1 MLLMLVVRIIDVVVR
16 AVRFM
21 AGGTAA
27 GYLLMATVVV
37 LFVGTSIAAVAGGA
51 WVLGTLENRYH
62 WMESVFP

>member
-1 MLLMLVVRIIDVVVR
+1 MLLMLAVRIIDVVVR
-16 AVRFM
+16 AVRLM
-21 AGGTAA
+21 ASGTAA

-37 LFVGTSIAAVAGGA
+37 MFVGVSIAAVAGGA